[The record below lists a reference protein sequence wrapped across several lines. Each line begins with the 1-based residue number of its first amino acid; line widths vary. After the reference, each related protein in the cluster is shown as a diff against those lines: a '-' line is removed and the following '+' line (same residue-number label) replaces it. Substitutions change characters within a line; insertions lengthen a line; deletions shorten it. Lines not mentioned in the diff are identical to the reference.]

1 MEIITIIKW
10 ICIVIVIL
18 LAVGFVFAFFVGWF
32 YHPFMAVLAVVKWI
46 CIVIT
51 ILLAGGFVFALYK
64 GWSYHPRYELEKRKA
79 KKIFTLRDAVTKEHW
94 ESIVRKFS
102 LGTPEAARAAVIEAD
117 ALADTVLKSMEIP
130 GTHLAD
136 RLSNLEPE
144 EVASLD
150 RVWRAHRTRNDLVH
164 TPGFALTAKEA
175 QKTLEDYEAFLKDL
189 GVL

>member
-1 MEIITIIKW
+1 MAIIII
-10 ICIVIVIL
+10 I
-18 LAVGFVFAFFVGWF
+18 
-32 YHPFMAVLAVVKWI
+32 KWI

-51 ILLAGGFVFALYK
+51 ILLGGGFIFALYK
-64 GWSYHPRYELEKRKA
+64 GWSYHPHYELEKRKA
-79 KKIFTLRDAVTKEHW
+79 KKILTLRDAVTKEHW
-94 ESIVRKFS
+94 ETIVRTFS
-102 LGTPEAARAAVIEAD
+102 LGTPEAARTAVIEAD
-117 ALADTVLKSMEIP
+117 TLVDTVLKSMEIP
-130 GTHLAD
+130 GQHLAD

-164 TPGFALTAKEA
+164 TPGFALTEKEA